1 MLLYWG
7 LFTVGFTVGA
17 ILSFLTFAAGKPEQE
32 EIYDDYINQL
42 SSELYN
48 SAGNPKQAINPVVK
62 NLDPGRTFW
71 ARDGADKLF
80 TDNSNGNQGDKVTK
94 VDNKG
99 FAVN

>member
-42 SSELYN
+42 FVNFIHTL
-48 SAGNPKQAINPVVK
+48 
-62 NLDPGRTFW
+62 NL
-71 ARDGADKLF
+71 LLC
-80 TDNSNGNQGDKVTK
+80 S
-94 VDNKG
+94 
-99 FAVN
+99 